1 MESDIRNDGLFM
13 KEEDTR
19 ERILYAA
26 REVFSKKGY
35 AGSTTK
41 EISSVAEVAEVTL
54 FRHFETKNNLFC
66 ETISKFIVK
75 PMLNFNT
82 SKTKVNSEDV
92 IQKIIEE
99 RTNTLRRNRELFI
112 CIIYEAQFN
121 DEIKDMLKKIFLKV
135 FDELMYYMKKE
146 HMKSDK
152 VSIEYMSQIILSTVV
167 GLIIFE
173 SLTGSGDFKDTIK
186 LYETIKTLI

>member
-1 MESDIRNDGLFM
+1 M

-19 ERILYAA
+19 ERILNAA

-41 EISSVAEVAEVTL
+41 EISSVAEVAEITL

-82 SKTKVNSEDV
+82 SKTKVNSEQV
-92 IQKIIEE
+92 IRKIIEE
-99 RTNTLRRNRELFI
+99 RTGTLRKNRDLFI
-112 CIIYEAQFN
+112 CTIYEAQFN
-121 DEIKDMLKKIFLKV
+121 DEIKDMLKSIFSKV
-135 FDELMYYMKKE
+135 FDELMHYMRDGYFNSGEKT
-146 HMKSDK
+146 
-152 VSIEYMSQIILSTVV
+152 IEYMAQIILSTIV

-173 SLTGSGDFKDTIK
+173 SLTGSDTFKDTIK
-186 LYETIKTLI
+186 LYETIKTLV

>member
-1 MESDIRNDGLFM
+1 M

-19 ERILYAA
+19 ERILNAA

-35 AGSTTK
+35 VGSTTK
-41 EISSVAEVAEVTL
+41 EISAVAEVAEITL

-66 ETISKFIVK
+66 ETISKFIVR
-75 PMLNFNT
+75 PMLNFST
-82 SKTKVNSEDV
+82 SKTKGNSEQV

-99 RTNTLRRNRELFI
+99 RTDTLRKNKDLFI
-112 CIIYEAQFN
+112 CTIYEAQFN
-121 DEIKDMLKKIFLKV
+121 DEIKVMLKNIFSKV
-135 FDELMYYMKKE
+135 FDELIHYMRNG
-146 HMKSDK
+146 HMKSGEAT
-152 VSIEYMSQIILSTVV
+152 IEYIAQIILSTIV

-173 SLTGSGDFKDTIK
+173 SLTGSETFKDTIK

>member
-1 MESDIRNDGLFM
+1 M

-19 ERILYAA
+19 ERILNAA

-41 EISSVAEVAEVTL
+41 EISLVAEVAEITL

-75 PMLNFNT
+75 PMLNFNS
-82 SKTKVNSEDV
+82 SKSKVNSEHV
-92 IQKIIEE
+92 IQKVIEE
-99 RTNTLRRNRELFI
+99 RTSTLRKNRDLFI
-112 CIIYEAQFN
+112 CTIYEAQFN
-121 DEIKDMLKKIFLKV
+121 DEIKDMLKKIFKKV
-135 FDELMYYMKKE
+135 FDELIFYMKNGYLE
-146 HMKSDK
+146 PDHLT
-152 VSIEYMSQIILSTVV
+152 IEYRAQIVLSTIV

-173 SLTGSGDFKDTIK
+173 SLTGSNAFEDKIK
-186 LYETIKTLI
+186 LYETIKTLV

>member
-1 MESDIRNDGLFM
+1 MESVIRNDGPAM

-19 ERILYAA
+19 ERILNAA

-41 EISSVAEVAEVTL
+41 EISSFAEVAEITL

-75 PMLNFNT
+75 PMLNFNS
-82 SKTKVNSEDV
+82 SKTKLNSEQV
-92 IQKIIEE
+92 IEKIIEE
-99 RTNTLRRNRELFI
+99 RTSTLRKNRDLFI
-112 CIIYEAQFN
+112 CTIYEAQFN
-121 DEIKDMLKKIFLKV
+121 DEIKNMLKSIFSKV
-135 FDELMYYMKKE
+135 FDELMHYMRDGYMKSGEKT
-146 HMKSDK
+146 
-152 VSIEYMSQIILSTVV
+152 IEYMAQIILSTIV

-173 SLTGSGDFKDTIK
+173 SLTGSDTFKDTIK
-186 LYETIKTLI
+186 LYETIKTLV

>member
-1 MESDIRNDGLFM
+1 MKSDIRNDGLFM

-41 EISSVAEVAEVTL
+41 EISFVAEVAEVTL

-82 SKTKVNSEDV
+82 SKTKVNSENV

-112 CIIYEAQFN
+112 CTIYEAQFN

>member
-1 MESDIRNDGLFM
+1 M

-19 ERILYAA
+19 ERILNAA
-26 REVFSKKGY
+26 REVFSRNGY
-35 AGSTTK
+35 ASSTTK
-41 EISSVAEVAEVTL
+41 EISTVAEVAEITL

-82 SKTKVNSEDV
+82 SKIKVNSDHI
-92 IQKIIEE
+92 IQKVIVE
-99 RTNTLRRNRELFI
+99 RTNTLRRNRDLFI

-121 DEIKDMLKKIFLKV
+121 DEIKDMLKKIFSKV
-135 FDELMYYMKKE
+135 FDELMYMKRE
-146 HMKSDK
+146 HIKSEK
-152 VSIEYMSQIILSTVV
+152 VSTEYMSQIILSTIV
-167 GLIIFE
+167 GVIIFE
-173 SLTGSGDFKDTIK
+173 SLTGSEDFKDTIK

>member
-1 MESDIRNDGLFM
+1 MESVIKNDGQAM

-19 ERILYAA
+19 EKILNAA

-35 AGSTTK
+35 DGSTTK
-41 EISSVAEVAEVTL
+41 EISFTAGVAEITL

-75 PMLNFNT
+75 PMLNFNS
-82 SKTKVNSEDV
+82 SKTKVNSEQV

-99 RTNTLRRNRELFI
+99 RTGTLRNNRDLFI
-112 CIIYEAQFN
+112 CTIYEAQFN
-121 DEIKDMLKKIFLKV
+121 DEIKDMLKSIFSKV
-135 FDELMYYMKKE
+135 FDELMHYMRDGYMKSGEKT
-146 HMKSDK
+146 
-152 VSIEYMSQIILSTVV
+152 IEYMAQIILSTIV

-173 SLTGSGDFKDTIK
+173 SLTGSDTFKDTLK
-186 LYETIKTLI
+186 LYETIKTLV

>member
-1 MESDIRNDGLFM
+1 M

-19 ERILYAA
+19 ERILNAA

-75 PMLNFNT
+75 PMLNFNS
-82 SKTKVNSEDV
+82 SKTKANSEQV

-99 RTNTLRRNRELFI
+99 RTDTLRKNRDLFI
-112 CIIYEAQFN
+112 CTIYEAQFN
-121 DEIKDMLKKIFLKV
+121 DEIKDMLKSIFSKV
-135 FDELMYYMKKE
+135 FAELMHYMRDGCVKPGEKT
-146 HMKSDK
+146 
-152 VSIEYMSQIILSTVV
+152 IEYMAQIILSTIV

-173 SLTGSGDFKDTIK
+173 SLTGSDTFKDSIK
-186 LYETIKTLI
+186 LYETIKTLV

>member
-1 MESDIRNDGLFM
+1 M

-19 ERILYAA
+19 QRILYAA
-26 REVFSKKGY
+26 REMFSKKGY

-41 EISSVAEVAEVTL
+41 EISSVAEVAEITL

-75 PMLNFNT
+75 PMLNFNS
-82 SKTKVNSEDV
+82 SKTKVNSGKI

-99 RTNTLRRNRELFI
+99 RIDTLRKNRELFI
-112 CIIYEAQFN
+112 CTIYEAQFN
-121 DEIKDMLKKIFLKV
+121 DEIKDMLKSIFSKV
-135 FDELMYYMKKE
+135 HDELTHYMKSPRE
-146 HMKSDK
+146 DSN
-152 VSIEYMSQIILSTVV
+152 IGYTAEIILSTIV

-173 SLTGSGDFKDTIK
+173 SLTGSNNLKDKYK
-186 LYETIKTLI
+186 LYETIKTLV

>member
-1 MESDIRNDGLFM
+1 M

-19 ERILYAA
+19 ERILNAA

-41 EISSVAEVAEVTL
+41 EISLVAEVAEITL

-75 PMLNFNT
+75 PMLNFN
-82 SKTKVNSEDV
+82 SLQINSEQV
-92 IQKIIEE
+92 IQRIIEE
-99 RTNTLRRNRELFI
+99 RTYTLRKNKDLFI
-112 CIIYEAQFN
+112 CTIYEAQYN
-121 DEIKDMLKKIFLKV
+121 EEIKEMLKSIFSKV
-135 FDELMYYMKKE
+135 FYELMNFMKDGCEKPCE
-146 HMKSDK
+146 K
-152 VSIEYMSQIILSTVV
+152 SIEYMAQIILLNIV

-173 SLTGSGDFKDTIK
+173 SLTGSDTFKDANK
-186 LYETIKTLI
+186 LYETIKALV